1 MGYFFNTSDVN
12 QTFIIEPL
20 ATSGDTTPIIS
31 ACTAVYTNRLISCD
45 DNGTT
50 IFLSDKVEVSRS
62 IVPLID
68 AMNDLGIPSLRFR
81 NINTVSGTSSVWT
94 STQKV
99 ITPEID
105 LGLDSQGNHRIITA
119 DSSIVQNDDINGG
132 YY

>member
-20 ATSGDTTPIIS
+20 EVTGGTPVIS
-31 ACTAVYTNRLISCD
+31 ACTAVYTNRLIGCD
-45 DNGTT
+45 DNGNT

-68 AMNDLGIPSLRFR
+68 AMNDLGIPNLRFR

-94 STQKV
+94 STQRV

-105 LGLDSQGNHRIITA
+105 LGLDSQGNNRIITA
-119 DSSIVQNDDINGG
+119 NSSIIQNDDINGG
-132 YY
+132 DY

>member
-1 MGYFFNTSDVN
+1 MAYFFNTSDVN

-20 ATSGDTTPIIS
+20 AVTGDTPVIS

-50 IFLSDKVEVSRS
+50 IFLSDKIEVNKS

-68 AMNDLGIPSLRFR
+68 AMNDLGVPSLRFR
-81 NINTVSGTSSVWT
+81 NINTLSGVSSVWT
-94 STQKV
+94 STEKI

-105 LGLDSQGNHRIITA
+105 LGLDSLGNSRNITA
-119 DSSIVQNDDINGG
+119 DNSIIQNDDINGG

>member
-20 ATSGDTTPIIS
+20 SLTGDTTPIIS

-45 DNGTT
+45 DNGNT

-68 AMNDLGIPSLRFR
+68 AMNDLGTPNLRFR
-81 NINTVSGTSSVWT
+81 NINTVSGTSSVWR

-105 LGLDSQGNHRIITA
+105 LGLDSQGNPRVITA
-119 DSSIVQNDDINGG
+119 NNSIIQNDNINGG
-132 YY
+132 LY